1 MDRTQRM
8 LAGVLAAQILILGLL
23 QLVFPTSRAAVK
35 EQPLVP
41 ALASMTPQK
50 VEVADGT
57 GASVALDRA
66 GGAWALESPK
76 GYPATASK
84 VEKLIQDIE
93 HLSAGRPV
101 VSNRK
106 NHAALK
112 VADAEFERRI
122 RIFEKAGGKPVAEL
136 FLGTSPRYQTS
147 HVRLGGKDP
156 VYEASGLSAYD
167 VPADPGSWVER
178 NVVPV
183 AADSVSGIGISNH
196 KGSFELAKKD
206 GRWSV
211 RTPAAKA
218 KVSLDAQK
226 VESLVRTL
234 CGMSLDAPAG
244 PESEASY
251 GLAAPEAT
259 VVLTHAPA
267 ASDSAAAPGGA
278 LVLRIGAPVPGKEG
292 DRYAARSGF
301 EYAVTI
307 PKYSVDRAVDATLED
322 LVAKPSA
329 PAAPAAARPPAGKA
343 PGPKK

>member
-1 MDRTQRM
+1 M

-196 KGSFELAKKD
+196 KGSFELAKKENVPCFSSS
-206 GRWSV
+206 SV
-211 RTPAAKA
+211 RFSPFIQALLKNEKLGTIAGAATWGPCSYQDGTP
-218 KVSLDAQK
+218 D
-226 VESLVRTL
+226 
-234 CGMSLDAPAG
+234 MFF
-244 PESEASY
+244 Y
-251 GLAAPEAT
+251 GIHGIERSF
-259 VVLTHAPA
+259 VW
-267 ASDSAAAPGGA
+267 
-278 LVLRIGAPVPGKEG
+278 
-292 DRYAARSGF
+292 ARS
-301 EYAVTI
+301 A
-307 PKYSVDRAVDATLED
+307 
-322 LVAKPSA
+322 
-329 PAAPAAARPPAGKA
+329 
-343 PGPKK
+343 